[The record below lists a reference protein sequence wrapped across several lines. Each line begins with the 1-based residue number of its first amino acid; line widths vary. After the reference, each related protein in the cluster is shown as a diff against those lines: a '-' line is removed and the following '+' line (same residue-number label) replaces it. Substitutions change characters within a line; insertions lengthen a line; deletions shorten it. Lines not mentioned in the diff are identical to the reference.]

1 MVLKERVNIVHK
13 LNITLDML
21 LLGISDNPLD
31 EDNANI
37 DREWLDVDLVDE
49 ENEDEPLPLDDW
61 EEIDLDDLDEE
72 GDDVVWNEMSYH
84 RGNKDHIVYGEL

>member
-1 MVLKERVNIVHK
+1 MSK

-31 EDNANI
+31 EDSTNI
-37 DREWLDVDLVDE
+37 DREWLDADLVDE

-61 EEIDLDDLDEE
+61 EELDLDDLDEE
-72 GDDVVWNEMSYH
+72 DDVTWSEMSYN

>member
-1 MVLKERVNIVHK
+1 
-13 LNITLDML
+13 ML

-31 EDNANI
+31 DDNTNI
-37 DREWLDVDLVDE
+37 DREWLDADLVDE

-72 GDDVVWNEMSYH
+72 GDDVTWSEMSYN
-84 RGNKDHIVYGEL
+84 RCNRDHIVYGEL